1 MGVKKS
7 AKRVKKE
14 NYWDRLQMVAGKYK
28 NVMFVDANQVSSL
41 QIAKIRMK
49 LRAIGAYMIMG
60 KNTLMKA
67 ALNAAN
73 REP

>member
-1 MGVKKS
+1 
-7 AKRVKKE
+7 
-14 NYWDRLQMVAGKYK
+14 
-28 NVMFVDANQVSSL
+28 MFVDANQVSSL